1 MNYLNR
7 RGVHMWCHI
16 QSFMLMIML
25 IIVNDLC
32 CIQRFMLLI
41 IVNDPCRFQSF
52 IVNDLFPHFKEFI
65 EEEKDRAC
73 EWMASLK

>member
-1 MNYLNR
+1 
-7 RGVHMWCHI
+7 
-16 QSFMLMIML
+16 MIML

-41 IVNDPCRFQSF
+41 IVNDLCRFQSF